1 MHRIDTD
8 GHVNGQFTDGNPQTG
23 QASTLVDAAWLNAL
37 QENVISVLTAANIA
51 PVKGNNS
58 QLSAAVIALIA
69 GVVGTGGGS
78 VPTTRQLLTT
88 GLLTGGS
95 SLVSDVNL
103 DVPKSTAA
111 MVTAGV
117 NDATAITPL
126 ALATAFGGSLSSGY
140 FVMPGGLILQWGTVI
155 GSYAEGSVLATLP
168 TAFTNAGY
176 ALAITAINQSADFN
190 RDVFAQRV
198 SKTLGS
204 FTAYLNYDGTGSA
217 SSDGFEFIA
226 IGR

>member
-8 GHVNGQFTDGNPQTG
+8 GHVNNLFTDGNPQTG
-23 QASTLVDAAWLNAL
+23 QASTLVDSAWLNAI
-37 QENVISVLTAANIA
+37 QENIIGALAAANI
-51 PVKGNNS
+51 PLVKGNNG
-58 QLSAAVIALIA
+58 QLAAAIIALIA

-78 VPTTRQLLTT
+78 VPTTRQLVTT

-103 DVPKSTAA
+103 DVAKSTAA
-111 MVTAGV
+111 MVMAGV

-126 ALATAFGGSLSSGY
+126 AMATAFGGSLSSGY

-168 TAFTNAGY
+168 TAFTNTGY
-176 ALAITAINQSADFN
+176 ALTITSINQSGDFN

-198 SKTLGS
+198 SKSLGS
-204 FTAYLNYDGTGSA
+204 FTAYLNYDGSGSA
-217 SSDGFEFIA
+217 ASDGFEFIA